1 MLKKLLFLLLLL
13 ITPGAANAACPSPYT
28 MKEAS
33 SVTQNVAAINDASN
47 NCVFEGA
54 AALAVSYS
62 GTLQS
67 AASANGNGTA
77 LSVTGTASAAITVNC
92 SSCSGGTT
100 INFEG
105 QEDGSN
111 FRPIMAT
118 LADGTAQGIT
128 TSTSGF
134 TLWQVSTTGLQQIR
148 ARISAYSAGTVTITA
163 HAFAVPTTLPPTTVY
178 QGGSPWGSNVTQLGS
193 TTLVTGG
200 VNGSLGTGGLAA
212 SGATQAGNPLKAGGV
227 FNTTQP
233 TVTNGQAVDAQATAR
248 GAYIVATGIDAFTVQ
263 PGNTANTTA
272 WKVDNSAVTQPVQY
286 ANVDVT
292 ALASAGRT
300 TTQTVT
306 NLLNKVGRGIRVTLD
321 MTTVGTGSVTLTINA
336 KDAVSGKT
344 KLLLAGAAVTTN
356 VTNVYIVYP
365 GYAAVANVSANDV
378 LSATFELVVTANNAN
393 TAIYSL
399 GYCILL

>member
-1 MLKKLLFLLLLL
+1 MTY
-13 ITPGAANAACPSPYT
+13 TPIPVDTSASPVPLSHAVPDGTNTPLAIAGGPSYVDTGNTKVPVSMYV
-28 MKEAS
+28 K
-33 SVTQNVAAINDASN
+33 DGN
-47 NCVFEGA
+47 NLVEGA
-54 AALAVSYS
+54 TTDAA
-62 GTLQS
+62 
-67 AASANGNGTA
+67 
-77 LSVTGTASAAITVNC
+77 VTGDTA
-92 SSCSGGTT
+92 
-100 INFEG
+100 
-105 QEDGSN
+105 
-111 FRPIMAT
+111 
-118 LADGTAQGIT
+118 
-128 TSTSGF
+128 
-134 TLWQVSTTGLQQIR
+134 
-148 ARISAYSAGTVTITA
+148 
-163 HAFAVPTTLPPTTVY
+163 
-178 QGGSPWGSNVTQLGS
+178 
-193 TTLVTGG
+193 
-200 VNGSLGTGGLAA
+200 GSLSAKLRGLSKIIFDIWDSTNHLFKMGGAAA
-212 SGATQAGNPLKAGGV
+212 SGATQAGNPVKVGGV

-272 WKVDNSAVTQPVQY
+272 WKVDNSAVNQPVQF

-393 TAIYSL
+393 TATYSL

>member
-1 MLKKLLFLLLLL
+1 MTYTPIPVDNSASPVPLSHAVPDTTNTPLALEGGPSISTGGNLLVP
-13 ITPGAANAACPSPYT
+13 ISTYVKDG
-28 MKEAS
+28 
-33 SVTQNVAAINDASN
+33 N
-47 NCVFEGA
+47 NLVEGA
-54 AALAVSYS
+54 
-62 GTLQS
+62 TTD
-67 AASANGNGTA
+67 TA
-77 LSVTGTASAAITVNC
+77 VTGDVAGSFSAKLRGLSKIFND
-92 SSCSGGTT
+92 
-100 INFEG
+100 IW
-105 QEDGSN
+105 D
-111 FRPIMAT
+111 
-118 LADGTAQGIT
+118 
-128 TSTSGF
+128 STNHLF
-134 TLWQVSTTGLQQIR
+134 K
-148 ARISAYSAGTVTITA
+148 
-163 HAFAVPTTLPPTTVY
+163 
-178 QGGSPWGSNVTQLGS
+178 
-193 TTLVTGG
+193 TGG
-200 VNGSLGTGGLAA
+200 AAA
-212 SGATQAGNPLKAGGV
+212 SGATQAGNPVKVGGV

-248 GAYIVATGIDAFTVQ
+248 GAYIVATGVDALTVQ

-272 WKVDNSAVTQPVQY
+272 WKVDNSAVNQPVQF

-393 TAIYSL
+393 SAIYSL